1 MVCLSNPVAS
11 RVAKGRPLINLIN
24 LDEERIT
31 SLLNVESFE
40 EPGFVFMA
48 TKKGVVKKTSL
59 DEFKRQWKV
68 GKKAIK
74 LDPDEISR
82 LNFN

>member
-1 MVCLSNPVAS
+1 MYWLKVYQIPAAS

-24 LDEERIT
+24 LDEGERIT

-48 TKKGVVKKTSL
+48 TKKA
-59 DEFKRQWKV
+59 W
-68 GKKAIK
+68 
-74 LDPDEISR
+74 
-82 LNFN
+82 